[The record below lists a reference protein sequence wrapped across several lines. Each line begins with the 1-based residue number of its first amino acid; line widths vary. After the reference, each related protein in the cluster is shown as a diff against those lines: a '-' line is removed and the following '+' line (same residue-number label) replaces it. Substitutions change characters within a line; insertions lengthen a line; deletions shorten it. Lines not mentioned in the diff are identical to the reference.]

1 MARSELADKSDLWNP
16 AFQAMR
22 RRRLLKEVRRGTVK
36 VMRTTRNVE
45 VRRLRSC
52 LVKVLSTY
60 NRLSLISS
68 SGSSIARLANKN
80 F

>member
-1 MARSELADKSDLWNP
+1 MARSELADKPDLWNP

-22 RRRLLKEVRRGTVK
+22 RLLEEVRRGTVK
-36 VMRTTRNVE
+36 VMRTKRVK
-45 VRRLRSC
+45 RLRSC